1 MKSAWSHRA
10 AARFVARHALPGD
23 GSAPLRA
30 LRAYSARLLG
40 AEATLVLH
48 GGGNTSVKGTAT
60 DLFGDERPVL
70 FVKAS
75 GRDLADATPADH
87 VAIDLERAR
96 RLLALPS
103 DPYDRDDRALLS
115 ALRTCRLDPDDPH
128 PSIETPV
135 HAVIPGRFV
144 DHTHADAVLAL
155 GNRPDGEAVV
165 HRVLGDGVIVVPYA
179 SPGLPLARAVQRV
192 LVDRGLSES
201 AGTGTGAGG
210 GFESGGAMVWLRHGA
225 TTWGA
230 TAEESYE
237 RMIELV
243 SKAEE
248 HLRRERESVSFP
260 TPPEPA
266 HPEEPRRRLAA
277 FATALRGALATES
290 GDADRPWRRVLLR
303 AASDPATLSDLEA
316 LRSHGGRVAAETPPL
331 TADHLIRT
339 GARPL
344 WLEGGPESL
353 AGEIARWGERSAA
366 GADARPRVVL
376 VPGLG
381 AFAAAATAR
390 EAGIALDVTRQTL
403 RVKAH
408 LAAAGIIYEGLAPEH
423 LAEQERRPLQRM
435 KVEAPDERSR
445 VLARTVALVTG
456 AAGAI
461 GAGICRELL
470 AAGAHA
476 VVTDLPG
483 GRLESLAEELASEVD
498 DGRDRVLAVPMDVTD
513 PSSVA
518 AAFDAAAHRWGG
530 VDLLVANAGAAHVAS
545 LEELDLADFER
556 LERVNVHG
564 TLLLLAEGARRFRRQ
579 GTGGDV
585 VLVSTKNVFAPGAS
599 FGAYSATKA
608 AAHQLARVASQ
619 ELAPLG
625 VRVNMVAPDA
635 VFAEGQRRSGL
646 WAEVGPARMKA
657 RGLSE
662 EGLEEYYRERNL
674 LRMRITA
681 GHVGRA
687 VVFFAGRGTPTT
699 GATLPVDGGLPD
711 ATPR

>member
-1 MKSAWSHRA
+1 MKSDWSQRA
-10 AARFVARHALPGD
+10 AARFVAEHAPPGD
-23 GSAPLRA
+23 ASAPLRA

-40 AEATLVLH
+40 ADPSLVLH
-48 GGGNTSVKGTAT
+48 GGGNTSVKGTAV
-60 DLFGDERPVL
+60 DLFGEERPAL

-75 GRDLADATPADH
+75 GRDLARATPADH
-87 VAIDLERAR
+87 VAVDLARAR
-96 RLLALPS
+96 RLLDLPA
-103 DPYDRDDRALLS
+103 DPYDADDHALLRALR
-115 ALRTCRLDPDDPH
+115 ACRFDPDDPH

-155 GNRPDGEAVV
+155 GNRPDGEAAV
-165 HRVLGDGVIVVPYA
+165 RAALGAEVIVLPYA
-179 SPGLPLARAVQRV
+179 TPGLPLARAVA
-192 LVDRGLSES
+192 S
-201 AGTGTGAGG
+201 ALAEAGAGEG
-210 GFESGGAMVWLRHGA
+210 PESGGAMVWLRHGA
-225 TTWGA
+225 VTWGA
-230 TAEESYE
+230 TAWESYE

-243 SKAEE
+243 ARAEE
-248 HLRRERESVSFP
+248 HLRRETGSAALP
-260 TPPEPA
+260 PAPEPA
-266 HPEEPRRRLAA
+266 DPREARRRLAA
-277 FATALRGALATES
+277 FATTLRGALATAS
-290 GDADRPWRRVLLR
+290 GDPDRPWRRVILR
-303 AASDPATLSDLEA
+303 SCADPTTLADLER
-316 LRSHGGRVAAETPPL
+316 LRSAGGRELAETPPL
-331 TADHLIRT
+331 TADHLIRA

-344 WLEGGPESL
+344 WLDPGADPVTGEVEGW
-353 AGEIARWGERSAA
+353 RERAAA
-366 GADARPRVVL
+366 GPDAAPRVVL

-381 AFAAAATAR
+381 AFAAGATAR
-390 EAGIALDVTRQTL
+390 EADVALDVTRRTL

-408 LAAAGIIYEGLAPEH
+408 LAAAGVAYRGLAPEH

-435 KVEAPDERSR
+435 KTEARDGALPG
-445 VLARTVALVTG
+445 LARTVALVTG

-461 GAGICRELL
+461 GAGVCRELL
-470 AAGAHA
+470 AAGAH
-476 VVTDLPG
+476 VVATDLPG
-483 GRLESLAEELASEVD
+483 DRLDRLADDLAAGAD
-498 DGRDRVLAVPMDVTD
+498 DRRHRVFACPLDVTD
-513 PSSVA
+513 PASVA
-518 AAFDAAAHRWGG
+518 AAFDAVARVWGG
-530 VDLLVANAGAAHVAS
+530 VDLVVANAGAAHVAS

-564 TLLLLAEGARRFRRQ
+564 TLLLLSEGARRFRHQ

-608 AAHQLARVASQ
+608 AAHQLARVASR

-625 VRVNMVAPDA
+625 VRVNMIAPDA
-635 VFAEGQRRSGL
+635 VFSEGERRSGL

-674 LRMRITA
+674 LRARITA
-681 GHVGRA
+681 RHVGRA